1 MLRTKAPHS
10 DRCCW
15 VSPSQLPRRKQRWH
29 QVFLYQKQELSPLPG
44 GTTRQ
49 EDGEEAWRTDKG
61 ETALK
66 NKTWHARACKVK
78 RRQISSLERST
89 DPEPEGSA
97 SPELSRT
104 HVFLGAGCLH
114 AFGQA
119 APGSELAFKPQ
130 SYVQR
135 QQKLPHEPR
144 SVHCPAAGAREGW
157 WGDATTLTRLP
168 VEQISTRRGR
178 AWRHGHQGAGS
189 HRGSEEVLIIRRT
202 SSLKQV

>member
-1 MLRTKAPHS
+1 MP
-10 DRCCW
+10 
-15 VSPSQLPRRKQRWH
+15 PSQLPRRKQRWH

-44 GTTRQ
+44 GTTGQ

-66 NKTWHARACKVK
+66 NKKNWHARACKVK

-89 DPEPEGSA
+89 DPVPEGSA
-97 SPELSRT
+97 SPEPSRT

-135 QQKLPHEPR
+135 EQKLPHKPR
-144 SVHCPAAGAREGW
+144 SAHCPPAGAREGW
-157 WGDATTLTRLP
+157 RGDATTLTRLP

>member
-1 MLRTKAPHS
+1 M
-10 DRCCW
+10 
-15 VSPSQLPRRKQRWH
+15 
-29 QVFLYQKQELSPLPG
+29 
-44 GTTRQ
+44 TRQ
-49 EDGEEAWRTDKG
+49 EDREEAWCTDKG

-66 NKTWHARACKVK
+66 NKNWHARACKVE

-144 SVHCPAAGAREGW
+144 SVHCPPAGAQEGC